1 MVCFN
6 FISDKSKP
14 GTPQPRKP
22 TRRSAKTNSIELS
35 ANINNNNEPSKF
47 AAVATETPPGS
58 DNVCVVC
65 RTDKGYYSYSV
76 TAVLHSV

>member
-6 FISDKSKP
+6 FISDKS
-14 GTPQPRKP
+14 QPRKP
-22 TRRSAKTNSIELS
+22 TRRSAKTNSTELS
-35 ANINNNNEPSKF
+35 ANINNNNKPDKF

-65 RTDKGYYSYSV
+65 RTDRGYSYSV
-76 TAVLHSV
+76 TAVLHSL